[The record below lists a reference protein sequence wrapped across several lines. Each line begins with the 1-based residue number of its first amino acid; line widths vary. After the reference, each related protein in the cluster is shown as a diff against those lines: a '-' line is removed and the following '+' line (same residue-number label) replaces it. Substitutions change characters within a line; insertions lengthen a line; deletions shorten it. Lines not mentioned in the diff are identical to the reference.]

1 VKFTDKKGRTM
12 NKEEKALKEVEAY
25 QWMKSKGYDRRSC
38 KDIAPIL
45 VNYLNDELSKLHQPT
60 VIRCSCHEEDKTGT
74 VKIDC
79 CNICG
84 LPDEEWWG
92 KNCL

>member
-1 VKFTDKKGRTM
+1 MLITKEMEYVNEWMTKKNVSGDPFNLMHASIGHLLT
-12 NKEEKALKEVEAY
+12 EFL
-25 QWMKSKGYDRRSC
+25 YDASREF
-38 KDIAPIL
+38 
-45 VNYLNDELSKLHQPT
+45 NQPT
-60 VIRCSCHEEDKTGT
+60 VIRCSCKEDDKTGT
-74 VKIDC
+74 VKVDC